1 MGLIGWTPRSV
12 ALVVSVRRVYN
23 ELREN
28 TVSPLH
34 STALQLSENHVAP
47 IHLKYVDLPQ

>member
-28 TVSPLH
+28 PVSPLD
-34 STALQLSENHVAP
+34 STALKLSENRVAP
-47 IHLKYVDLPQ
+47 THLKYVDLP